1 MFALYNCWANKRLF
15 VCAAQLTPE
24 ALAENRRAF
33 FRSLLGT
40 LNHLLVTDGI
50 WMSRLEGISPRG
62 TTLDELQHENLDG
75 LATARYALDQRIL
88 EFVFGLNEDRLAESL
103 NYASTVGV
111 PHSQPLY
118 QVLSHLFNHQTHHR
132 GQAHHVIGLAIGR
145 DKAPVLDLLAYQ
157 RSVTSM
163 DQP

>member
-1 MFALYNCWANKRLF
+1 
-15 VCAAQLTPE
+15 
-24 ALAENRRAF
+24 
-33 FRSLLGT
+33 
-40 LNHLLVTDGI
+40 
-50 WMSRLEGISPRG
+50 MSRLEGLSPRG